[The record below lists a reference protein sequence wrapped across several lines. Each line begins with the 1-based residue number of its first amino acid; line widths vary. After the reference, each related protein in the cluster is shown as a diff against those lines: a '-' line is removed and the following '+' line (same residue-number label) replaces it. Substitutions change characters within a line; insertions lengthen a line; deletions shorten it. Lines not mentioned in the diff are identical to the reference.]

1 MNDTSTKDLVIEIR
15 DCNSITDARIA
26 LRQSAL
32 NIKYGANR
40 VGKSTIAWALQLRT
54 DGDGSLDPLVPFKYR
69 GVDGAPSPWVS
80 VIRTGLSTRVFCGD
94 VYSVSYLKTL
104 SA

>member
-32 NIKYGANR
+32 NIKYGVSMA
-40 VGKSTIAWALQLRT
+40 GLKY
-54 DGDGSLDPLVPFKYR
+54 PLVAR
-69 GVDGAPSPWVS
+69 
-80 VIRTGLSTRVFCGD
+80 
-94 VYSVSYLKTL
+94 
-104 SA
+104 